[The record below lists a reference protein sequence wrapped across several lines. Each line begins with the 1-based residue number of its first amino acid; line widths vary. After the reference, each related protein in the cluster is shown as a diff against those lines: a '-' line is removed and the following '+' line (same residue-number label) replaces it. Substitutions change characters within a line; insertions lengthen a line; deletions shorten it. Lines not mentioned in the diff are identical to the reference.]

1 MFSFK
6 HIPKKFNSNFICLR
20 KLLRSKKMNRSITR
34 FGKRHVFASGPIPPA
49 TTTATTRAAAG
60 PLNNNAGS
68 MSAACSNSGE
78 FRTPS
83 DCSSANQTF
92 NCDFFVR
99 WELTNGDQ
107 IVFTMKVKNFWMQA
121 FCDDI
126 LS

>member
-6 HIPKKFNSNFICLR
+6 HIPKNLTRILFVCENYCGQ
-20 KLLRSKKMNRSITR
+20 KKMNRSITR